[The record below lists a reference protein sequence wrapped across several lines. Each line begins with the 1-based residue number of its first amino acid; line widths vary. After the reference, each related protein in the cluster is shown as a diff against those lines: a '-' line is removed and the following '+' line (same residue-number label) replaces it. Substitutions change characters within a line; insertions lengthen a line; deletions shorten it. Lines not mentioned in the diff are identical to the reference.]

1 MKTHGY
7 QGMALLPIGMIVVLT
22 AISLPGRA
30 VAAANM
36 VSRNPELETAVV
48 QHLRQQG
55 FSQESRILVL
65 AAGNRVFLLGVVPH
79 VTDREQAALAAAQV
93 AGVRRVDSML
103 TADSSAERKSDA
115 QLWQDVQQQLD
126 RLRPGGIE
134 DREVRA
140 SNGVVALRGHA
151 ETWQD
156 MAKAIQ
162 AAFSAGAEYVV
173 SELTVGTQ
181 ERYVPDRTPLPPP
194 ASRLRRR
201 QVDGLDR
208 RRPDE
213 EDRGYDYD
221 AEPDYEFGGVDDEYG
236 PDYGD
241 FEDLGQVS
249 PWEYDFKY
257 ERGESR
263 WLEPEEYE
271 RRRRRE
277 LAESRPSGP
286 TYERSSPDRDDYALR
301 YESERYDRDAT
312 GRDPFGHRWVQSAS
326 DHRAQQ
332 ILASRLLTSVEDARD
347 IYVLVQNGQAFLYGR
362 VRSELEKQRATELTR
377 GIEGID
383 RVTNRLVVAV
393 EGWRDREDAEIENA
407 IENELYWSPFVD
419 ADQIDVDVSE
429 GIATLSGTVHSFG
442 GLLAGVASA
451 FEGGART
458 VRNRLIVTPEP
469 GGGERPVYP

>member
-1 MKTHGY
+1 MRTLKDQWT
-7 QGMALLPIGMIVVLT
+7 MLLCIGTAAVLAT
-22 AISLPGRA
+22 VSIPGPA
-30 VAAANM
+30 MAAADM
-36 VSRNPELETAVV
+36 VSRNRELETAVV
-48 QHLRQQG
+48 QHLRQKG

-65 AAGNRVFLLGVVPH
+65 AAGNRIFLLGVVPH
-79 VTDREQAALAAAQV
+79 ATDREQAALAAAQV

-103 TADSSAERKSDA
+103 TADTGAERKNDA

-134 DREVRA
+134 DPEVKV

-162 AAFSAGAEYVV
+162 AAFNAGAQYVV

-194 ASRLRRR
+194 PTRLRRSR
-201 QVDGLDR
+201 VDDLDR
-208 RRPDE
+208 RRPE
-213 EDRGYDYD
+213 EQGRRYDYD

-257 ERGESR
+257 EPGESR
-263 WLEPEEYE
+263 WLEPREYE
-271 RRRRRE
+271 RRHRRE
-277 LAESRPSGP
+277 LSESPAYDRAAA
-286 TYERSSPDRDDYALR
+286 DRDR
-301 YESERYDRDAT
+301 
-312 GRDPFGHRWVQSAS
+312 FGYRWVQSAR
-326 DHRAQQ
+326 DRRAQQ
-332 ILASRLLTSVEDARD
+332 ALASRLSDNIEDARD
-347 IYVLVQNGQAFLYGR
+347 IYVLVQDGQAFLYGR
-362 VRSELEKQRATELTR
+362 VRSELQKRQATEMAR

-383 RVTNRLVVAV
+383 HVTNRLVVAV
-393 EGWRDREDAEIENA
+393 EGWRGREDAEIENA
-407 IENELYWSPFVD
+407 IEDELYWSPFVD

>member
-1 MKTHGY
+1 METRGY
-7 QGMALLPIGMIVVLT
+7 QRTVLLCTGIIAALA
-22 AISLPGRA
+22 AISLPSRE

-36 VSRNPELETAVV
+36 VSRNQELEAAVV

-65 AAGNRVFLLGVVPH
+65 GAGNRIFLLGVVPH
-79 VTDREQAALAAAQV
+79 ATDREQAALAAAQV

-103 TADSSAERKSDA
+103 AADTGAKRKSDT

-134 DREVRA
+134 DREVEA

-162 AAFSAGAEYVV
+162 AAFNAGAEYVV

-194 ASRLRRR
+194 PSRPPRS
-201 QVDGLDR
+201 QVDDLDR
-208 RRPDE
+208 RRPD
-213 EDRGYDYD
+213 DKGRRYDYD

-263 WLEPEEYE
+263 WLEPQEYE
-271 RRRRRE
+271 RRRSRE
-277 LAESRPSGP
+277 LPESRPS
-286 TYERSSPDRDDYALR
+286 DRAGV
-301 YESERYDRDAT
+301 DRGRT
-312 GRDPFGHRWVQSAS
+312 GRRLVQSAS
-326 DHRAQQ
+326 DRRAQQ
-332 ILASRLLTSVEDARD
+332 ILGSRLLNNVEDARD

-362 VRSELEKQRATELTR
+362 VRSELQKQRATELACDID
-377 GIEGID
+377 GIQH
-383 RVTNRLVVAV
+383 VTNGLVVAV
-393 EGWRDREDAEIENA
+393 EGWQEREDSRIETA
-407 IENELYWSPFVD
+407 IKDELYWSPFVD
-419 ADQIDVDVSE
+419 GDQIDVDVND
-429 GIATLSGTVHSFG
+429 GIATLSGTVDGLG
-442 GLLAGVASA
+442 GVITSVASA

-458 VRNRLIVTPEP
+458 VRNRLAVTPEP
-469 GGGERPVYP
+469 GGGERPFYPSYGYVPGQPQPGYDASDRR